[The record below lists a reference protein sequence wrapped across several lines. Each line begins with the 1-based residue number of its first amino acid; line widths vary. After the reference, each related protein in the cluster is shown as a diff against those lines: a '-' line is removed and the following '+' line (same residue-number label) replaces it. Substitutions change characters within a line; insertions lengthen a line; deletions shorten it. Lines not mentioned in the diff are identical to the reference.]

1 MALVEGA
8 TIVCLRPAALIQMAS
23 PHPLNPP
30 TDPRPAGSEET
41 LSLRTKTFLLD
52 SSWFSK
58 SSAELNSGPDF
69 KIKNKENPT
78 REPRNLWVLCI
89 CWRTKF
95 WGFYLVKTGYSRS
108 SGGSESLQVGFGPL
122 WLCRHRTQANRTS

>member
-1 MALVEGA
+1 SLSGSGSSSMALVEGA

-30 TDPRPAGSEET
+30 TYSDPRPAGSEET

-52 SSWFSK
+52 SNWFSK
-58 SSAELNSGPDF
+58 SSTELHSGSDF

-78 REPRNLWVLCI
+78 QEPRNLWVLCNLLENKVLEVLSCEDWI
-89 CWRTKF
+89 QQKF
-95 WGFYLVKTGYSRS
+95 WRF
-108 SGGSESLQVGFGPL
+108 
-122 WLCRHRTQANRTS
+122 